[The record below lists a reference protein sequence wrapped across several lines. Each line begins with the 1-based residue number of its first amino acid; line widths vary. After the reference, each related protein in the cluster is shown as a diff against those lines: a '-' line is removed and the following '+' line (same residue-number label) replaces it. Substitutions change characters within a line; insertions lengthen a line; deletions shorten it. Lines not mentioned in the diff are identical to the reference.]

1 MSNPRLKINFLVKL
15 KISMTTQHH
24 PLPLVLAST
33 SVFRKSV
40 LERLHIPFKS
50 FAPKVDESPLANE
63 VPAKLVQRLAKL
75 KAHAAQSAYPQA
87 LIIGSDQVAVI
98 DDKILGKPGNH
109 EQAIKQLTFAS
120 GKQVDFLTGLCL
132 LNTDTNQAQTD
143 IVRFSIKFRQLSLS
157 QIDNY
162 LHKDKPY
169 NCSGSFKSEGLG
181 IALLDEMLGNDPT
194 AIIGL
199 PLIRLVRMLEV
210 EGISVI

>member
-1 MSNPRLKINFLVKL
+1 
-15 KISMTTQHH
+15 MTIQH
-24 PLPLVLAST
+24 LPLSLILAST
-33 SVFRKSV
+33 SPFRKSV

-50 FAPKVDESPLANE
+50 FAPNIDESQLPNE
-63 VPAKLVQRLAKL
+63 VPTKLVKRLAKL
-75 KAHAAQSAYPQA
+75 KAQAAQSAYPQA

-120 GKQVDFLTGLCL
+120 GKQVDFLTGLSL
-132 LNTDTNQAQTD
+132 LNTNTNKAQTD
-143 IVRFSIKFRQLSLS
+143 IVRFSVKFRQLSLS
-157 QIDNY
+157 QIENY
-162 LHKDKPY
+162 LQKDKPY

-199 PLIRLVRMLEV
+199 PLIRLVRMLEA
-210 EGISVI
+210 EGVSVI

>member
-1 MSNPRLKINFLVKL
+1 
-15 KISMTTQHH
+15 MTIQH
-24 PLPLVLAST
+24 LPLSLILAST
-33 SVFRKSV
+33 SPFRKSV

-50 FAPKVDESPLANE
+50 FAPNIDESQLPNE
-63 VPAKLVQRLAKL
+63 VPTKLVKRLAEL
-75 KAHAAQSAYPQA
+75 KAQAAQSAYPQA

-109 EQAIKQLTFAS
+109 EQAIEQLTFAS

-132 LNTDTNQAQTD
+132 LNTNTNKAQTD
-143 IVRFSIKFRQLSLS
+143 IVRFSVKFRQLSLS
-157 QIDNY
+157 QIENY

-199 PLIRLVRMLEV
+199 PLIRLVRMLEA
-210 EGISVI
+210 EGMSVI

>member
-1 MSNPRLKINFLVKL
+1 
-15 KISMTTQHH
+15 MTIQH
-24 PLPLVLAST
+24 LPLSLILAST
-33 SVFRKSV
+33 SPFRKSV

-50 FAPKVDESPLANE
+50 FAPNIDESPLPNE
-63 VPAKLVQRLAKL
+63 VPTKLVKRLAEL
-75 KAHAAQSAYPQA
+75 KAQAAQSAYPQA

-132 LNTDTNQAQTD
+132 LNTNTNKAQTD
-143 IVRFSIKFRQLSLS
+143 IVRFSVKFRHLSLS
-157 QIDNY
+157 QIENY
-162 LHKDKPY
+162 LQKDKPY

-199 PLIRLVRMLEV
+199 PLIRLVRMLEA
-210 EGISVI
+210 EGVSVI

>member
-1 MSNPRLKINFLVKL
+1 
-15 KISMTTQHH
+15 MTIQH
-24 PLPLVLAST
+24 LPLSLILAST
-33 SVFRKSV
+33 SPFRKSV

-50 FAPKVDESPLANE
+50 FAPNIDESPLPNE
-63 VPAKLVQRLAKL
+63 VPTKLVKRLAKL
-75 KAHAAQSAYPQA
+75 KAQAAQSAYPQA

-109 EQAIKQLTFAS
+109 EQAIEQLTFAS

-132 LNTDTNQAQTD
+132 LNTNTNKAQTD
-143 IVRFSIKFRQLSLS
+143 IVRFSVKFRQLSLS
-157 QIDNY
+157 QIENY

-199 PLIRLVRMLEV
+199 PLIRLVRMLEA
-210 EGISVI
+210 EGMSVI

>member
-1 MSNPRLKINFLVKL
+1 
-15 KISMTTQHH
+15 MTTQHH

-33 SVFRKSV
+33 SPFRKSV
-40 LERLHIPFKS
+40 LERLHKPFKS
-50 FAPKVDESPLANE
+50 FAPKVDESPLLNE
-63 VPAKLVQRLAKL
+63 VPAKLVQRLAEL
-75 KAHAAQSAYPQA
+75 KANSAQSSYPQA

-132 LNTDTNQAQTD
+132 LNTKTSQSQTD
-143 IVRFSIKFRQLSLS
+143 IVRFSVKFRQLTLN

-162 LHKDKPY
+162 LRKDKPY

-181 IALLDEMLGNDPT
+181 IALLDQMFGNDPT

-210 EGISVI
+210 EGIKVI